1 MKLVKHIDKEV
12 TELYLL
18 DEEGKILITGSV
30 PRLEERQNEDLL
42 LYLEAGKMLKL
53 ALKQNIIQID
63 EVDEVGVKTL
73 KYVSKVAELKEDFKN
88 D

>member
-1 MKLVKHIDKEV
+1 MKLVKHSDKEV

-73 KYVSKVAELKEDFKN
+73 KYTSKKAEINEDFK
-88 D
+88 